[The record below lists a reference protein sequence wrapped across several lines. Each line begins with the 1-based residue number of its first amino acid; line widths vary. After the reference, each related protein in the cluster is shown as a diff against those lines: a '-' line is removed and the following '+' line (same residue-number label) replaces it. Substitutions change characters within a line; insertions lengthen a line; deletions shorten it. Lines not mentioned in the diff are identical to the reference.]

1 MVKMLTSLGVVDKSV
16 LVVVTEKTMP
26 VWKSANNIEDLKM
39 QLSGYINVRD
49 LLSHDTL
56 LLTQDAVAY
65 IELWLGADIAEA
77 EVEA

>member
-1 MVKMLTSLGVVDKSV
+1 ML
-16 LVVVTEKTMP
+16 
-26 VWKSANNIEDLKM
+26 
-39 QLSGYINVRD
+39 LSGYINVRD

-56 LLTQDAVAY
+56 LLTQDAVAH